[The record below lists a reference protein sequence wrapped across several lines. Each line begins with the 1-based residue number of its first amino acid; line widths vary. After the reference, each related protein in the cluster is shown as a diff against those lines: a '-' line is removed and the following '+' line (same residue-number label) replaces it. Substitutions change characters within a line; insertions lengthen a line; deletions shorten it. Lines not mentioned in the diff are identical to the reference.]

1 MQMTSDLIV
10 IAVVFVL
17 VCAAALYI
25 RKEKKSG
32 NHCIGCPH
40 GKSCAAA
47 KNGCC
52 SCHLNEE

>member
-1 MQMTSDLIV
+1 MTSDLIV